1 MPTVWPVGV
10 NCVRKPASDP
20 GMAQPGLAR
29 TGGAGYLGRMKTFAV
44 GLALL
49 IAVPL
54 MHAQATKPSLPGK
67 AAPAAKKEEEGKIE
81 GTALNRPNGTF
92 LGLTLE
98 GGKYK
103 LAFYDKKKKPMK
115 VDVTRATARWPNKHG
130 PGDNRT
136 ILNPAGDGTYL
147 MGAQFVRGPHA
158 FKLFITLLQ
167 GEGSEAKAV
176 ENYTVDFQG

>member
-1 MPTVWPVGV
+1 
-10 NCVRKPASDP
+10 
-20 GMAQPGLAR
+20 
-29 TGGAGYLGRMKTFAV
+29 MKTLAV

-49 IAVPL
+49 IAAPL

-67 AAPAAKKEEEGKIE
+67 TAPAVKKEDEMGKIE
-81 GTALNRPNGTF
+81 GTVLNRPNGTF
-92 LGLTLE
+92 LGLTLVD
-98 GGKYK
+98 GKFK
-103 LAFYDKKKKPMK
+103 LTFYNKMKKPVK
-115 VDVTRATARWPNKHG
+115 VDVTRATARWPNMHG

-176 ENYTVDFQG
+176 ENYTVDFRG